1 MKTTKNYVFLAAL
14 LSFACQNQTSTRM
27 NPPIAEQHPKKL
39 DMHGHERIDAYYWL
53 NDREDERV
61 LQYLRD
67 ENAYTKHMLA
77 HTESFQEKLF
87 DEIVARIPKDDESV
101 PYKLRGYWYY
111 TRYEKGL
118 EYPLYCRKKGNMDAP
133 EEVMLNVNE
142 LAEGHAYYQ
151 VGGVSVSPDNQM
163 IAYGVDTVSRRIYTL
178 HFKNLTTGETLEESI
193 AGTTGGATWAN
204 DNTTLFYSRKDE
216 TLRPH
221 QIVRYTL
228 GDTSSEQVVYEETD
242 ETFVTYVYK
251 SKSQEWIMIGSS
263 STLTTEYRFVSA
275 DTPSEPFQFVQERI
289 RGLEYGVTHHGD
301 HFYILTNHEGATN
314 FKLMKAPVE
323 APGLENWTEV
333 IPHREEILLEGV
345 EVFDKYLVVDERRN
359 GLTKLRIMEWEGGE
373 HDIPFEEET
382 YTAGASVNV
391 EFDTDLFR
399 YMYGSLTTPT
409 TIVEYN
415 MAERTKKVLKVEKV
429 LGDFDSS
436 RYEAKRIWA
445 TAEDGVQ
452 IPISLVYRKDLYKPG
467 QSPCL
472 IYGYGSYGYTVDP
485 GFGSVR
491 LSLINR
497 GFVFAI
503 AHIRGGQYLGRPWY
517 DHGKLLEKKNTFTDF
532 VACSSHL
539 VKEGYSAPDGLFAM
553 GGSAGGLLMGA
564 VVNMAPELYRGVIA
578 AVPFVDV
585 VTTMLDESIPLTTG
599 EYDEWG
605 NPNDPEYYHYM
616 KSYSPYDNVKAQ
628 AYPNMLVTTGLHDSQ
643 VQYWEPAKW
652 VAKLRTLKTDE
663 NLLLLETNMDA
674 GHSGASGRFQRHK
687 ETALEYAFILDLA
700 GIKE

>member
-1 MKTTKNYVFLAAL
+1 MKTNKNYFFLIAL
-14 LSFACQNQTSTRM
+14 LSFACQNQSSDLM
-27 NPPIAEQHPKKL
+27 NPPIADPRPQSL
-39 DMHGHERIDAYYWL
+39 VMHGDERIDPYYWL
-53 NDREDERV
+53 NQREDQDV
-61 LQYLRD
+61 IAYLKA
-67 ENAYTKHMLA
+67 ENEYTAAKLKH
-77 HTESFQEKLF
+77 TQPFQDQLF

-101 PYKLRGYWYY
+101 PYRLRGYWYY

-118 EYPLYCRKKGNMDAP
+118 EYPIYCRKLGSMEA
-133 EEVMLNVNE
+133 EEQIMLNVNE

-151 VGGVSVSPDNQM
+151 VGGLSVSPDNQM
-163 IAYGVDTVSRRIYTL
+163 LAFGVDTVSRRIYTI
-178 HFKNLTTGETLEESI
+178 HFKNLETGEILSETIE
-193 AGTTGGATWAN
+193 GTTGGSTWAN
-204 DNTTLFYSRKDE
+204 DNTTLFFSRKDE
-216 TLRPH
+216 TLRPY

-228 GDTSSEQVVYEETD
+228 GDASHEQVVYQEDD

-251 SKSQEWIMIGSS
+251 SKSQDWIMIGSS

-275 DTPSEPFQFVQERI
+275 NTPEAEFQFIQPRI

-314 FKLMKAPVE
+314 FKLMKAPVSN
-323 APGLENWTEV
+323 PGLEHWEEV
-333 IPHREEILLEGV
+333 ISHRPDVLLEGV
-345 EVFDKYLVVDERRN
+345 EVFDRFLVVDERRN
-359 GLTKLRIMEWEGGE
+359 GLTQLRVMEWGGGE
-373 HDIPFEEET
+373 HDIPFDEET
-382 YTAGASVNV
+382 YTAGAFVNV

-399 YMYGSLTTPT
+399 YSYSSLTTPT
-409 TIVEYN
+409 TVVEYDMVN
-415 MAERTKKVLKVEKV
+415 RTKQVLKVEKV
-429 LGDFDSS
+429 EGEFDAS

-445 TAEDGVQ
+445 TASDGVQ
-452 IPISLVYRKDLYKPG
+452 VPISLVYRKDLFVPG

-485 GFGSVR
+485 GFSSVR
-491 LSLINR
+491 LSLLDR

-532 VACSSHL
+532 IACSEFLLS
-539 VKEGYSAPDGLFAM
+539 EGFARPQGLFAM

-564 VVNMAPELYRGVIA
+564 VINMAPQLYRGVIA

-605 NPNDPEYYHYM
+605 NPNDPEYYDYM
-616 KSYSPYDNVKAQ
+616 KSYSPYDNVVAQ
-628 AYPNMLVTTGLHDSQ
+628 DYPHLLVTTGLHDSQ

-652 VAKLRTLKTDE
+652 VAKMRTVKTDS
-663 NLLLLETNMDA
+663 NLLLLETNMDT
-674 GHSGASGRFQRHK
+674 GHSGASGRFKRHR

-700 GIKE
+700 GITE